1 MSPSLGSMYGSCT
14 ENLSVPALQV
24 LFYTLWA
31 QVTLFIRIQHV
42 QLILFEGQICMPS
55 ALQCQAEELF
65 SSQPQCPSLY
75 YILYSGEKNTT
86 TSHKAYSSIPIFVQT
101 FTLIPSILIFLT
113 VASLCTSSTGF
124 GFIVLGR
131 ISAPQSDTISFPI
144 KHSSKGDKT
153 PFHEVCLNIP
163 IFIQTSALTLSIFAF
178 LYSLNLIVACVRVY
192 PTDFGTT
199 VHETPT
205 SQSPRNI
212 FSPPSILPTH
222 VLRAVSFGTLV

>member
-24 LFYTLWA
+24 LFCTLWA
-31 QVTLFIRIQHV
+31 QVTLFTLIQHV

-55 ALQCQAEELF
+55 VLQCQVEELF
-65 SSQPQCPSLY
+65 SSQPQYPSLY
-75 YILYSGEKNTT
+75 YILYSGERDTT
-86 TSHKAYSSIPIFVQT
+86 TSRKAYSNIPIFVQT

-113 VASLCTSSTGF
+113 VASVCTSSTGF

-131 ISAPQSDTISFPI
+131 ISAPQSDTMSFPI
-144 KHSSKGDKT
+144 KRSSKGDKI

-163 IFIQTSALTLSIFAF
+163 IFIQTSTLILSIFAF
-178 LYSLNLIVACVRVY
+178 LYSLNLIVACIRIY
-192 PTDFGTT
+192 PTDFGTM
-199 VHETPT
+199 

-212 FSPPSILPTH
+212 FSPPSILPTY
-222 VLRAVSFGTLV
+222 VLRAVSLGTVV